1 MCCHGDYATMRRAE
15 RERRSG
21 LRRKSRAS
29 RADVRSLGGSDAGF
43 HTSLIGRIIALVG
56 LSSEGSAVSEG

>member
-15 RERRSG
+15 SEKRSG
-21 LRRKSRAS
+21 LRRKSRAL
-29 RADVRSLGGSDAGF
+29 RADVRSLGGSGSGLR
-43 HTSLIGRIIALVG
+43 TSLFDRIIALVG

>member
-15 RERRSG
+15 SEKRSG

-29 RADVRSLGGSDAGF
+29 RADVRSLGGSDAGSR
-43 HTSLIGRIIALVG
+43 TSLFCRIIALVG
-56 LSSEGSAVSEG
+56 FSSEGSTVSEG